1 MQVNWQLF
9 SQKNESFFSSGEVGK
24 WESGKVGKC
33 LMDRK
38 RKRVCVTETRQHYKI
53 INRVLI
59 ILINNINNNNLIL

>member
-1 MQVNWQLF
+1 MQLNWQLF
-9 SQKNESFFSSGEVGK
+9 SQKMKVFSAAAK

-59 ILINNINNNNLIL
+59 ILINNINNNLIL